1 MSGRRH
7 VFTEDLYLV
16 LGVSRTASLEE
27 VRRVGRARQRE
38 SHPDLGGSSDDFVR
52 VRLAVEVLTDETTR
66 REHDA
71 WLAGG
76 GSRRVRTQQRTQ
88 WAPTSRRSAG
98 GGGRFRTPPRAS
110 AKRDSA
116 ASAPRRSA
124 HAEPATRD
132 APPPSRIPA
141 QIFDVRRMAWFRTRW
156 PEQPAYWPPAVAAKR
171 PYTRRELM
179 AVSVHAAIVVIGA
192 LLLLVDASF
201 VRLTVPTFGP
211 GQEPTM
217 WPAVLAY
224 VAVSAAWLTLRLRV
238 RAQRWALVLWLV
250 SLVVA
255 VVAGVLSATLG
266 VMSLFATTA
275 GMQNPAFASL
285 LAQAAIY
292 LAAAVSGYFAWS
304 GLTQRRVAVTRERLL
319 VQLANESAPPAG
331 DGRRVWGEPGQ
342 TAMDAGGTAGGTNP
356 MRAFLAQRS
365 VGEPLAQLLRIPGV
379 RIVHGLRVPGQGTG
393 SIAHA
398 VISGRRVALINDELW
413 APGTYGIS
421 ADGELT
427 HNGVAFSSPA
437 AEFPHAVERFHEL
450 FGEMSAV
457 RGWMTVVAE
466 REGTLEVDNALTW
479 QRVRLATTES
489 LLREVG
495 DWLAGDGNRVDRLL
509 LRDLVAHKR

>member
-1 MSGRRH
+1 MSGRKH

-16 LGVSRTASLEE
+16 LGVSRSASLEE
-27 VRRVGRARQRE
+27 IRRVGRARQRE

-52 VRLAVEVLTDETTR
+52 VRLAVEVLTEESTR

-71 WLAGG
+71 WLSGG
-76 GSRRVRTQQRTQ
+76 GSRRVRSQQRAQ

-98 GGGRFRTPPRAS
+98 GGGRFRTPPRSGATKES
-110 AKRDSA
+110 AT
-116 ASAPRRSA
+116 SAPRRSA

-132 APPPSRIPA
+132 APPPARIPA
-141 QIFDVRRMAWFRTRW
+141 QNFDVRRMAWFRTRW
-156 PEQPAYWPPAVAAKR
+156 PEHPVYWPPAAAAPR
-171 PYTRRELM
+171 PFTRRELT

-192 LLLLVDASF
+192 LLLVLDVSF
-201 VRLTVPTFGP
+201 ARLTVPTFGP
-211 GQEPTM
+211 GAEPTM
-217 WPAVLAY
+217 WPAVLLY
-224 VAVSAAWLTLRLRV
+224 VGLSAAWLVLRLRV
-238 RAQRWALVLWLV
+238 RANRWALTMWLAT
-250 SLVVA
+250 LVIA
-255 VVAGVLSATLG
+255 IAASVLSATLG

-285 LAQAAIY
+285 LVQAAIY

-304 GLTQRRVAVTRERLL
+304 SLAQRRIAVTRERLL
-319 VQLANESAPPAG
+319 VQLANESAPPAAG
-331 DGRRVWGEPGQ
+331 GRRVWGEPGQ

-379 RIVHGLRVPGQGTG
+379 RVVHGLRVPGQNAG

-398 VISGRRVALINDELW
+398 IVSGRRVALVNDELW

-421 ADGELT
+421 RDGELT

-450 FGEMSAV
+450 FGEMSEV

-466 REGTLEVDNALTW
+466 REGPLEVDNALTW

-509 LRDLVAHKR
+509 LRDLIAHKR